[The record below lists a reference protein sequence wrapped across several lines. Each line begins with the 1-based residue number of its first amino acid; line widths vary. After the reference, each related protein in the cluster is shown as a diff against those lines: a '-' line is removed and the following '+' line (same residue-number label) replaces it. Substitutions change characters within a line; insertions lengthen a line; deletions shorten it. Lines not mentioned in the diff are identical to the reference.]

1 MNYGPSVLSRLKR
14 IEGQVR
20 GVEKMIE
27 QGRDC
32 TEVVQQLKALQAATN
47 ATTQLVIKQYLAICI
62 KDLEGSGNHNHVE
75 MARLFSLIEYQE
87 E

>member
-1 MNYGPSVLSRLKR
+1 MNYGPNILSRLKR

-27 QGRDC
+27 SGRDC

-47 ATTQLVIKQYLAICI
+47 ATTQLVIKQYLTNCI
-62 KDLEGSGNHNHVE
+62 KDLEGSRLDNEE
-75 MARLFSLIEYQE
+75 MAKLFSLIDYQE